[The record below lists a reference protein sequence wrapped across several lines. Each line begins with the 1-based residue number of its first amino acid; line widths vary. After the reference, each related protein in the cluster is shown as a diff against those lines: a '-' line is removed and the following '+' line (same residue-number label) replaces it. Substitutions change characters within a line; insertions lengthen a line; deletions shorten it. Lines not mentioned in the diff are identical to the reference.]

1 MLTALSLSLSPASM
15 TNPSSRQCPSQV
27 NSNFLSKS
35 ITRTACVFLAAET
48 KVCFRGNHDFR
59 QTPHSHDPQW
69 HRALQPALKWTPYA
83 VLSPPALCTS
93 ARAADRTARSTELD
107 RVWPAKEENLCRMCV
122 TPNRLQTKAGACN
135 SVSAKA
141 RQREGACAVWV

>member
-1 MLTALSLSLSPASM
+1 M

-69 HRALQPALKWTPYA
+69 HRALQPALRWTPYS
-83 VLSPPALCTS
+83 LRPLY
-93 ARAADRTARSTELD
+93 ARAREQQTEQLAPQSLIAFGP
-107 RVWPAKEENLCRMCV
+107 RKRKTCAGCASR
-122 TPNRLQTKAGACN
+122 QTGFRRRQAGACN